1 MTFSCLSLLEFSGL
15 HYCLF
20 VKVLLFLSCFRSA
33 ACLYYHSRSRLST
46 TFFIFFSLSAGLCF
60 CLSVAYRNSE
70 YTSTVLSSCQHFF
83 YIFLFFRLSHI
94 SSNLICFLK
103 AKKKN
108 LTVAK
113 ILFIMTP
120 LPYAS
125 FIFSINERRRR
136 DLNPRAGHPT
146 YTLSRGASSA
156 S

>member
-1 MTFSCLSLLEFSGL
+1 MSFSFRIFRVALLFICQGSSFSFLLSFSSLFILPQPLSLVN
-15 HYCLF
+15 Y
-20 VKVLLFLSCFRSA
+20 
-33 ACLYYHSRSRLST
+33 
-46 TFFIFFSLSAGLCF
+46 FFYLFSLSAGLCF
-60 CLSVAYRNSE
+60 CLSVACRNSE